1 MNKKGFT
8 LVELLAVLIVL
19 GIVAGFASTSIVKIM
34 NSSKAKSEEAFV
46 ETIKDAMDVYLSG
59 GEAKGL
65 SYNNCTVAA
74 YSDYQ
79 YATITFDKIVNSK
92 YKPINKNSLVNPANN
107 KQCFTSSGLGVI
119 SVSIYRI
126 KEVYSYY
133 YKIDKNSPGFNNCF
147 EHTTDSRYI
156 SNLEKPGEF
165 KCL

>member
-65 SYNNCTVAA
+65 SYSNCTGAA

-79 YATITFDKIVNSK
+79 HATITFDKIVNSK

-107 KQCFTSSGLGVI
+107 KQCFTSSGLGAI
-119 SVSIYRI
+119 SVKIYRI
-126 KEVYSYY
+126 KEVHSYY
-133 YKIDKNSPGFNNCF
+133 YKIDKSSSGFNRCF
-147 EHTTDSRYI
+147 EHTTGYI
-156 SNLEKPGEF
+156 SNLENPESF
-165 KCL
+165 TC